1 MKKKI
6 ASILARTQIHQ
17 IEKKSIVNTE
27 QIPTEPIEEVEII
40 TEPEEELEIITEPE
54 PEEELQV
61 PKVKYTLPSSLVGWD
76 GDMIQKN
83 RIFNRCAANGII
95 TKRDATDLKEKSI
108 ILDSIIPKI
117 IVDESVAS
125 SELFEKLREQG
136 YDGMCLGRGQ
146 PDEEV
151 FRICLG
157 KNMVLVIEENEFYAR
172 ISDNKIYHVPIFIST
187 NPELLNENVGTI
199 VKHMQLFEKIKKII
213 V

>member
-17 IEKKSIVNTE
+17 IEAKSLASTE
-27 QIPTEPIEEVEII
+27 ELEII

-76 GDMIQKN
+76 GDVMQKN
-83 RIFNRCAANGII
+83 KIFNRCAANGII

-157 KNMVLVIEENEFYAR
+157 KNMVLVIEENEFYDR
-172 ISDNKIYHVPIFIST
+172 IHDNKIYHVPIFIST
-187 NPELLNENVGTI
+187 NPELLNESVGII
-199 VKHMQLFEKIKKII
+199 VKHMQLFEKIIKLQS
-213 V
+213 

>member
-17 IEKKSIVNTE
+17 IEEKSTVNTE
-27 QIPTEPIEEVEII
+27 EIPTEPIEEVEII

-83 RIFNRCAANGII
+83 KIFNRCAANGII

-117 IVDESVAS
+117 IVDESVAN
-125 SELFEKLREQG
+125 SELFEKLRAAG

-172 ISDNKIYHVPIFIST
+172 IHDNKIYHVPIFIST
-187 NPELLNENVGTI
+187 NPELVNESVGII
-199 VKHMQLFEKIKKII
+199 VKHMQLFEKIIKLQS
-213 V
+213 

>member
-17 IEKKSIVNTE
+17 IEEKSTVNTE
-27 QIPTEPIEEVEII
+27 EIPTEPIEEVEII

-76 GDMIQKN
+76 GDMMQKN

-108 ILDSIIPKI
+108 ILGSIIPKI

-172 ISDNKIYHVPIFIST
+172 IDDNKIYHVPIFIST
-187 NPELLNENVGTI
+187 NPELLNESVRII
-199 VKHMQLFEKIKKII
+199 VAHMQLFEKIIKYQ
-213 V
+213 